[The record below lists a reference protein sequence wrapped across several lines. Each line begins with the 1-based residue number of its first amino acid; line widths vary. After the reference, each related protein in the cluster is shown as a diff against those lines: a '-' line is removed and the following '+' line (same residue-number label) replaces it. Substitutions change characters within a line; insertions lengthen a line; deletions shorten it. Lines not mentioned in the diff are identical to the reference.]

1 MNNEPVATR
10 CEYQIAIFGTTIKSQ
25 DGLFRLDEIRREGI
39 SIGNVEDNRSTEI
52 ARFMR
57 TKVGRHLM
65 NPKNGLIKKIDIGR
79 MGTSWLA
86 SPTAACEFARWL
98 DWEYGLSVSE
108 AFMTMTNL
116 ESVQSAVAESAL
128 PDVVKAFVSEHKER
142 EKDVRQEVHA
152 RMKRRNW
159 G

>member
-39 SIGNVEDNRSTEI
+39 SIGKVEDVETTMINRF
-52 ARFMR
+52 AR
-57 TKVGRHLM
+57 TKAGRWLRKEEEIHLVNM
-65 NPKNGLIKKIDIGR
+65 GR
-79 MGTSWLA
+79 MGSSWLA
-86 SPTAACEFARWL
+86 TPTAACNFASWL
-98 DWEYGLSVSE
+98 DFEYGVNVSR

-128 PDVVKAFVSEHKER
+128 PDTVKAFVSEHKER
-142 EKDVRQEVHA
+142 EKDVRQKVHA